1 MELAGKIKQLRQKA
15 NLTQEKLA
23 DELGIS
29 PQSVSKWENRVAMP
43 DITLLPKI
51 AEVFGVSIDELFDL
65 TVEQRFN
72 RIENRMDLEEEL
84 PHEVFKEYEEFLK
97 SQTDAEAHKLRATS
111 LLAHLYWHE
120 MDAMSKKA
128 AKYAKDAIMLAP
140 DKKDCQWIL
149 SQATNDAVWDWNVS
163 NNSANI
169 DFYKEV
175 IANDKNKPHTS
186 LPYYYLIDNLIADN
200 RLEEAEK
207 YLADFATLPS
217 ANPTMVEAYK
227 AHIALARHDVKSAD
241 DIMETLAKNNK
252 EDGIVL
258 FEVAQYY
265 AKQAKYDKAID
276 YYKLSFEHETHKPRY
291 TDAPQ
296 AISDIYKIMGDFKK
310 AAEAYDVVI
319 KCMKEEW
326 NMKDEVEL
334 KDAERTRDALL
345 ARGSSS
351 RLK

>member
-97 SQTDAEAHKLRATS
+97 SQTDAEA
-111 LLAHLYWHE
+111 
-120 MDAMSKKA
+120 
-128 AKYAKDAIMLAP
+128 
-140 DKKDCQWIL
+140 
-149 SQATNDAVWDWNVS
+149 
-163 NNSANI
+163 
-169 DFYKEV
+169 
-175 IANDKNKPHTS
+175 
-186 LPYYYLIDNLIADN
+186 
-200 RLEEAEK
+200 
-207 YLADFATLPS
+207 
-217 ANPTMVEAYK
+217 
-227 AHIALARHDVKSAD
+227 
-241 DIMETLAKNNK
+241 
-252 EDGIVL
+252 
-258 FEVAQYY
+258 
-265 AKQAKYDKAID
+265 
-276 YYKLSFEHETHKPRY
+276 
-291 TDAPQ
+291 
-296 AISDIYKIMGDFKK
+296 
-310 AAEAYDVVI
+310 YDVVI

-334 KDAERTRDALL
+334 KDAIRARDALL

-351 RLK
+351 SLK